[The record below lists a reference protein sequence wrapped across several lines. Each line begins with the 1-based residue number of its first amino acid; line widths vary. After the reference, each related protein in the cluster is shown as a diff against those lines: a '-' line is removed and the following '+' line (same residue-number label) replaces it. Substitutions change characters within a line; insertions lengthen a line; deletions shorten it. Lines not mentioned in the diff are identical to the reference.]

1 MVVRSGTLRWLG
13 SSLVMVNL
21 AMLIYWGW
29 GTLFLLGLGF
39 GCVLCAAGWWA
50 DAIDL
55 STEVPLLVSLIG
67 VLTIFGNYFY
77 FVFTNPDD
85 IRAGLL
91 QFVGA
96 VVLLIIIE
104 VVTYSLVA
112 AGGSG
117 VETDE
122 RDRAIKRAASRWGY
136 GVLVAGVWVLIGQ
149 LVLDVVFERVVLG
162 GYLTANLLFLV
173 FIAAELA
180 ELLARLMYY
189 RLGINRA

>member
-39 GCVLCAAGWWA
+39 GCVLCVAGWWA
-50 DAIDL
+50 EAIDL
-55 STEVPLLVSLIG
+55 SNEVPLLVSLIG

-96 VVLLIIIE
+96 VILLIALKVI
-104 VVTYSLVA
+104 TYSLVA
-112 AGGSG
+112 
-117 VETDE
+117 VESSSIDEDE
-122 RDRAIKRAASRWGY
+122 RDAAIQRAASRWAY
-136 GVLVAGVWVLIGQ
+136 GVLVAGIWVLVGQ
-149 LVLDVVFERVVLG
+149 LVLAIVFDRDPFSH
-162 GYLTANLLFLV
+162 YLLANLLLLIIIV
-173 FIAAELA
+173 AELA
-180 ELLARLMYY
+180 NVLVRLYFY
-189 RLGINRA
+189 RLGISRG